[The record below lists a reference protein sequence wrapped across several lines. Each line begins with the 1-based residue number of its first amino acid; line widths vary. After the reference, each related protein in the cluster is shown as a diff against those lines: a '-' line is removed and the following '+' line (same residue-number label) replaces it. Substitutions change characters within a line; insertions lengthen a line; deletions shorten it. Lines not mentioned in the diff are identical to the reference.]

1 MVSVNWSDSGVV
13 ARVRKELQAD
23 ECALVQQPT
32 MAHPSLVQNPILTP
46 SEISRVEK
54 TRPQCPSGKDS
65 SVHTSLLEKCFHLKQ
80 PTRGT
85 RSSETQPVSQLSH
98 SSVFKGAHGL
108 RSLSV
113 SEVHQTVVQ
122 HYPQQAPSE
131 SVKRIGDVQRQTSKY
146 LFRCQPFTYGFGPPR
161 KEPCYGIVSQKV
173 AKSKVLEDVER
184 PRVKR
189 KSSFNRNVGL
199 SRKAHV
205 QRDDLGKIILLQS
218 LVRMWLVNI
227 QVKTECLWFIL

>member
-1 MVSVNWSDSGVV
+1 MVSVNWSDRGVV

-23 ECALVQQPT
+23 EHALVQQPT
-32 MAHPSLVQNPILTP
+32 MTHPSIVHNQIFVP
-46 SEISRVEK
+46 SEISHVEK
-54 TRPQCPSGKDS
+54 TRPKCPGEKDS

-85 RSSETQPVSQLSH
+85 RSSEIQPVSQLSH

-122 HYPQQAPSE
+122 HYFQQAPSE
-131 SVKRIGDVQRQTSKY
+131 SVKRIGDGQRQTSKY